1 VHPGD
6 VWTYKQLAE
15 RGTALTGYTSHSVYE
30 DFTWNPDETMSG
42 AADDWA
48 YEHLGVFAWTTEF
61 WDVVHAATG
70 TKQST
75 HFWYTG
81 PTEDEELA
89 VLRWADE
96 HHPDMFVPWRPFD
109 HPQLGPVEIG
119 GWDEMQTWTNP
130 PLARLAD
137 EVRSHAEF
145 AVFQALAAPCVEV
158 IHHRAEALGDGVWRI
173 EVGVANT
180 GWLPTHVS
188 DTAKK
193 GHLVLPLVAE
203 LAGAEVVGGT
213 ARRELDQLEG
223 RAAARFAGMVDGT
236 PDRVLVQWTVRAAA
250 GATVEVTVTHPR
262 AGRSAIA
269 IPLS

>member
-1 VHPGD
+1 VF
-6 VWTYKQLAE
+6 Q
-15 RGTALTGYTSHSVYE
+15 
-30 DFTWNPDETMSG
+30 DFTWDPAVTMSG

-96 HHPDMFVPWRPFD
+96 HHPEMFVPWRPFD
-109 HPQLGPVEIG
+109 HPQLGPIEIG
-119 GWDEMQTWTNP
+119 GWDDMQTWTNP

-137 EVRSHAEF
+137 EVRPHAEF

-158 IHHRAEALGDGVWRI
+158 VHSSVTSLGEGVWRI
-173 EVGVANT
+173 EVGIANT
-180 GWLPTHVS
+180 GWLPTYIS
-188 DTAKK
+188 EMAKK
-193 GHLVLPLVAE
+193 ERLVLPLVAE
-203 LAGAEVVGGT
+203 LSGATVVGGT
-213 ARRELDQLEG
+213 ARRELGQLEG
-223 RAAARFAGMVDGT
+223 RSAARFSGMIDGT
-236 PDRVLVQWTVRAAA
+236 PDRVLVDWTVRADV
-250 GATVEVTVTHPR
+250 GTDVTVAVTHPR
-262 AGRSAIA
+262 AGSSSVVLD
-269 IPLS
+269 LS